1 MTVETPHFAYPFRF
15 ETKPGGGLAAA
26 VTEQHSADE
35 IADCVTRI
43 AHTPRGS
50 RDESPTFGISDPTF
64 EQAPVNSALLVDELR
79 EWEPRA
85 DFKGTARVDTLD
97 ELTSI
102 IRLDVDPANRG
113 EA

>member
-1 MTVETPHFAYPFRF
+1 MS
-15 ETKPGGGLAAA
+15 AA
-26 VTEQHSADE
+26 VTEQHSVDE

-43 AHTPRGS
+43 AHTVRGS

-64 EQAPVNSALLVDELR
+64 HQAPVDAALLVEELR

-85 DFKGTARVDTLD
+85 DFKGIARVDSLD
-97 ELTSI
+97 ELTSV

-113 EA
+113 EE